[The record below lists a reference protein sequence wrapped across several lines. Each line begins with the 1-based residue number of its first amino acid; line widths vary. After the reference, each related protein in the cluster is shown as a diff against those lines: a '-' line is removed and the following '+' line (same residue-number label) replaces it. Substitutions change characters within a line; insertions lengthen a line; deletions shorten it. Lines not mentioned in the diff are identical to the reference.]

1 MLLAFL
7 IFFHSPGRRG
17 KSFSRGYVGETKT
30 GTVAILAQGI
40 QRVDALELTF
50 VYFLCL
56 AEQKSPS
63 VLDESRANMKILL
76 KCKLKY
82 GVR

>member
-1 MLLAFL
+1 
-7 IFFHSPGRRG
+7 
-17 KSFSRGYVGETKT
+17 VGETKI

-40 QRVDALELTF
+40 QQVDALELTF

-56 AEQKSPS
+56 AEKSPS
-63 VLDESRANMKILL
+63 VLDQSCANMKILL